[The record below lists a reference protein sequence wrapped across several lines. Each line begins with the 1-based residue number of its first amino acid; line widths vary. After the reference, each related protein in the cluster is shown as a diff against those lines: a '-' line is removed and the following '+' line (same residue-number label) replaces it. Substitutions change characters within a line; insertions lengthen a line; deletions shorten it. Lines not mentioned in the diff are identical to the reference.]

1 MPALKPQHSVIA
13 TVLVACAGVLITGCR
28 TAKVDW
34 QARVGRYT
42 YDQAV
47 LELGPPDK
55 QATLTDGTVVADWMT
70 RQSGVETVAVGPFA
84 GYGPY
89 CYGPF
94 YPAYVTH
101 YVPGYFLRLIFD
113 PGGTLEGWKKFA
125 R

>member
-1 MPALKPQHSVIA
+1 MRTRPSATATALVTCVS
-13 TVLVACAGVLITGCR
+13 LLFAGCSTP
-28 TAKVDW
+28 KVDW

-55 QATLTDGTVVADWMT
+55 QATLTDGTRVADWVT
-70 RQSGVETVAVGPFA
+70 RRGGVETVGVGPFA

-89 CYGPF
+89 CYRPV
-94 YPAYVTH
+94 YPAYVNY
-101 YVPGYFLRLIFD
+101 YVPDYFLRLIFD
-113 PGGTLEGWKKFA
+113 PENRLQGWKKFA